1 MRFLLSVAL
10 AASLTSPAW
19 AQRDFLTS
27 DEADKVRE
35 AQEPND
41 RLKLYLHFAKQR
53 VDQIQQLLAR
63 DKAGRSLLVHD
74 LLDDYSKI
82 IEAIDTVADDALKR
96 KLTIEI
102 GWRPWPRAKKK
113 CSNR

>member
-1 MRFLLSVAL
+1 MRFFLSIAR
-10 AASLTSPAW
+10 AASLASTAW
-19 AQRDFLTS
+19 AQRVFFTA
-27 DEADKVRE
+27 DEADRVRE

-82 IEAIDTVADDALKR
+82 IEAIDTVAADALKP
-96 KLTIEI
+96 KLTTEV
-102 GWRPWPRAKKK
+102 GMAAAP
-113 CSNR
+113 